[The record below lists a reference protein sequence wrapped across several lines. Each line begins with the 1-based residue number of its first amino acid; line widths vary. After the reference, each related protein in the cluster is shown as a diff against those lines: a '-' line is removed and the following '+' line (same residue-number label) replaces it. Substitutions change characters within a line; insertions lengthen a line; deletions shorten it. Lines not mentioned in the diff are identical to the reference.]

1 MSSIGSTPSLVVGIA
16 AGAAASA
23 ALEPAL
29 EVPKQEAWASAANRL
44 PDVGLIA
51 KLVAAGEV
59 TQKDG
64 RSMAARLGFGTPAFD
79 AITYL
84 AQTRPEWPELLHL
97 WRRFSL
103 PDAKL
108 GSFPDSLV
116 DAGLAHAGLDWDY
129 AQWLKALKTAELP
142 GIGDIAYAVVRG
154 YLPTN
159 ITLPVAPPRTSTKV
173 KRFPQASVL
182 AEDLAAALGYDRDML
197 ELMIARSGLSMA
209 PGLAAVARFRNILAD
224 DDYHLAIS
232 EGDLRTEWADA
243 LLEASR
249 IIPTA
254 GEFMENALRGWRSKT
269 DGENGA
275 ALHGMTPAHADVL
288 YQNKRR
294 PLAVPNIT
302 KALARGGTF
311 DTSNAPFDDPY
322 KSSVHEADLGPE
334 WYDLAEHLKY
344 SYPSAFVLRSLAQA
358 GELGTPAEVEQL
370 LLEIGWK
377 PDLAAKVAKHWA
389 PTGAVADPHVAKAQT
404 QLWTTLHRS
413 YLAGETDTATAQTM
427 LGTVGVASGAVGEV
441 LALWDAEQTIV
452 RKQLTPAQLKKAY
465 TSGDVNPATGQ
476 PWTHDEAQAR
486 LIAMGYSAND
496 ATTFLEE

>member
-1 MSSIGSTPSLVVGIA
+1 MASIGSTPSLVVGIA

-29 EVPKQEAWASAANRL
+29 EIPKQEAWASAANRL

-59 TQKDG
+59 SQHDG
-64 RSMAARLGFGTPAFD
+64 RSMAARLGFGQHSFD

-84 AQTRPEWPELLHL
+84 AQTRPEWPELLAL
-97 WRRFSL
+97 WRRFTL
-103 PDAKL
+103 PDPTL
-108 GSFPDSLV
+108 GHFPESLV

-129 AQWLKALKTAELP
+129 AAWLKALKSAELP
-142 GIGDIAYAVVRG
+142 GIGDVAYGVVRG
-154 YLPTN
+154 ILPAPSWV
-159 ITLPVAPPRTSTKV
+159 PVAPPTTGTSV
-173 KRFPQASVL
+173 PRFPQVGI
-182 AEDLAAALGYDRDML
+182 DPVQLAAALGYDEDML
-197 ELMIARSGLSMA
+197 KLMVGRSGLSLA
-209 PGLAAVARFRNILAD
+209 PGLAATALFRGEIND
-224 DDYHLAIS
+224 KDYLLAIA
-232 EGDLRTEWADA
+232 EGDLRTEWAST
-243 LLEASR
+243 LLNASR
-249 IIPTA
+249 LVPTP
-254 GEFMENALRGWRSKT
+254 GEFMELALRGWMSVAEAEK
-269 DGENGA
+269 GA
-275 ALHGMTPAHADVL
+275 ALHGMTAPHADLL
-288 YQNKRR
+288 YQLRRR
-294 PLAVPNIT
+294 PLTVANIT

-358 GELGTPAEVEQL
+358 GELGTTAEVEQL

-377 PDLAAKVAKHWA
+377 PDLAAKVAAHWT
-389 PTGAVADPHVAKAQT
+389 PSGGVADPHVTKAQT
-404 QLWTTLHRS
+404 QLWSTLHRS

-427 LGTVGVASGAVGEV
+427 LGTVGVAAGAIPEV
-441 LALWDAEQTIV
+441 LALWDAEQTLV

-465 TSGDVNPATGQ
+465 RNADTNPATGA
-476 PWTHDEAQAR
+476 PWTLDEALAR
-486 LIAMGYSAND
+486 LIAMGYSHND